1 MITNSKIILTCVL
14 LLLGTFDV
22 KSKACTDVSKNHRLL
37 WFSFAILG
45 SIMPFPNEEGTARDT
60 KGNDNFNFKIFSNVT
75 YKIQK
80 GDNK

>member
-1 MITNSKIILTCVL
+1 MV
-14 LLLGTFDV
+14 F
-22 KSKACTDVSKNHRLL
+22 
-37 WFSFAILG
+37 FSFAILG

-60 KGNDNFNFKIFSNVT
+60 KGNDNFNFKIFSNVA